1 MSDNPTGRVSTDVKG
16 QTDWDQLDRMTDE
29 EIDRSEI
36 PALDADFWTHA
47 QVVKPGERSV
57 RRPRRA
63 RRFRT

>member
-1 MSDNPTGRVSTDVKG
+1 MSSKPTGIPSPGGKG
-16 QTDWDQLDRMTDE
+16 KTDWDRLDRMTDE